1 MSASI
6 ANRIN
11 AIPELRS
18 VPSDLTESKVLDVSA
33 AGVTC
38 TPTTPSIIVIVAV
51 ELLTHWA
58 KQGFEV
64 QY

>member
-1 MSASI
+1 MSTSI

-11 AIPELRS
+11 AIPEMRS

-38 TPTTPSIIVIVAV
+38 TPITPVVPVLVVI

-58 KQGFEV
+58 KKGFEV